1 MPLKNC
7 DIDPNAFIEITIK
20 TNSQEVLNAASR
32 ENFNADAIS
41 SGSGSSASPISG
53 MAHSSLSSRLAA
65 NNQLGHIEERSSE
78 DGFKEGIDHKEYLYK
93 QEVNKLES
101 RINDIKRI
109 TELTQSEVTNILN
122 QNDNSE
128 QKQQLIA
135 QKKAE
140 IEHMEGRENQLTQVL
155 NILIDDEKTLGFCL
169 KEID

>member
-1 MPLKNC
+1 
-7 DIDPNAFIEITIK
+7 
-20 TNSQEVLNAASR
+20 
-32 ENFNADAIS
+32 
-41 SGSGSSASPISG
+41 
-53 MAHSSLSSRLAA
+53 MAHSSLSSHLAA

-78 DGFKEGIDHKEYLYK
+78 DGFKEGIDRKEYLYK

-135 QKKAE
+135 
-140 IEHMEGRENQLTQVL
+140 
-155 NILIDDEKTLGFCL
+155 
-169 KEID
+169 